1 MTGLSLE
8 QARAVLDAAL
18 GRARALSLAPMAVAV
33 LDQRGTLKAF
43 AAEDGCSLM
52 REQIAQGK
60 AWGALGLG
68 FGTRELARRAQHAP
82 AFFGALQALSGGR
95 MVPTAG
101 GVLVRD
107 AQGVL
112 LGAVGVSG
120 DKPDADEECA
130 VHGVR
135 AADLHA
141 DTGG

>member
-8 QARAVLDAAL
+8 QARTVIDAAL
-18 GRARALSLAPMAVAV
+18 GHARAMSLAPMAVAV
-33 LDQRGTLKAF
+33 MDARGTLKAF

-120 DKPDADEECA
+120 DKPDADEACA
-130 VHGVR
+130 VQGVH
-135 AADLHA
+135 AAGLQA